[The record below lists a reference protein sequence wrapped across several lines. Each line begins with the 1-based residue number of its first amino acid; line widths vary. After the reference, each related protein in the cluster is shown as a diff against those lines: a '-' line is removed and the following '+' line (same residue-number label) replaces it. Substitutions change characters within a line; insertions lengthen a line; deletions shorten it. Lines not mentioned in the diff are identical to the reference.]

1 MSDDTKLILSLL
13 DRQFEKIDKRFDGI
27 DERLDRMDERFDGI
41 DERLD
46 RMDERFD
53 RMDERFD
60 RMDERFDRMDER
72 FDRLE
77 GRVECLE
84 GRVDGVKGGLKHLQF
99 VIENEIQPHIQ
110 LLAEG
115 HMMLNEKLDR
125 ALENAK
131 ETEELKTRVD
141 ALEAGFQQMQDKI
154 DKSA

>member
-1 MSDDTKLILSLL
+1 MCGTEAIVGLILLGGLFMSDDTKLILSLL

-41 DERLD
+41 DER
-46 RMDERFD
+46 
-53 RMDERFD
+53 
-60 RMDERFDRMDER
+60 

-77 GRVECLE
+77 GRVDKLE
-84 GRVDGVKGGLKHLQF
+84 ESVTSLQLA
-99 VIENEIQPHIQ
+99 VENEMRPSIQ

-131 ETEELKTRVD
+131 DTEELKTRVD
-141 ALEAGFQQMQDKI
+141 ALEAGFRQMQDK
-154 DKSA
+154 SA

>member
-13 DRQFEKIDKRFDGI
+13 DRQFDKIDK
-27 DERLDRMDERFDGI
+27 RFDGI

-60 RMDERFDRMDER
+60 R
-72 FDRLE
+72 
-77 GRVECLE
+77 LE
-84 GRVDGVKGGLKHLQF
+84 GRVDKLEESVTGLQLA
-99 VIENEIQPHIQ
+99 VENEIRPSIQ
-110 LLAEG
+110 ILAEG

-125 ALENAK
+125 VLENAK

-141 ALEAGFQQMQDKI
+141 ALEAGFRQMQDKI

>member
-27 DERLDRMDERFDGI
+27 DERLDRMDERFD
-41 DERLD
+41 
-46 RMDERFD
+46 
-53 RMDERFD
+53 
-60 RMDERFDRMDER
+60 RMDER

-77 GRVECLE
+77 GRVDKLE
-84 GRVDGVKGGLKHLQF
+84 ESVTGLQLA
-99 VIENEIQPHIQ
+99 VENEIRPSIQ
-110 LLAEG
+110 VLAEG

-125 ALENAK
+125 VLENAK

-141 ALEAGFQQMQDKI
+141 ALEAGFRLMQDKI

>member
-27 DERLDRMDERFDGI
+27 DERLDRMDERFD
-41 DERLD
+41 
-46 RMDERFD
+46 
-53 RMDERFD
+53 
-60 RMDERFDRMDER
+60 RMDER

-77 GRVECLE
+77 GRVESLE
-84 GRVDGVKGGLKHLQF
+84 GRVDGVEGGLKRLQF

-131 ETEELKTRVD
+131 DTEELKTRVD
-141 ALEAGFQQMQDKI
+141 ALEAGFRQMQDKI

>member
-13 DRQFEKIDKRFDGI
+13 DRQFDKIDKRFDGI
-27 DERLDRMDERFDGI
+27 DERLDRV
-41 DERLD
+41 
-46 RMDERFD
+46 DERFD
-53 RMDERFD
+53 RMDERLD

-77 GRVECLE
+77 GRVDKLE
-84 GRVDGVKGGLKHLQF
+84 ESVTGLQLA
-99 VIENEIQPHIQ
+99 VENEIRPSIQ
-110 LLAEG
+110 ILAEG

-125 ALENAK
+125 VLENAK

-141 ALEAGFQQMQDKI
+141 ALEAGFRLMQDKI